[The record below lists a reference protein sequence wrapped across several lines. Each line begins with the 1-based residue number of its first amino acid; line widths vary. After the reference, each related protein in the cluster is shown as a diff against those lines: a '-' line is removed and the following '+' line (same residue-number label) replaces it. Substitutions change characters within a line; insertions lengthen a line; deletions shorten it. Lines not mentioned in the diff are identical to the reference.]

1 MNPPLRFDNEA
12 CRHKIL
18 DLIGDLSL
26 VARGGNGGF
35 PVAHIVA
42 FKASATFRLSSSFLD
57 IYRENCFLIKWVHV
71 SLRCRRV
78 MHCTLS

>member
-26 VARGGNGGF
+26 VAQGGNGGF
-35 PVAHIVA
+35 PVAHVVA
-42 FKASATFRLSSSFLD
+42 FKASATFRLSSSFL
-57 IYRENCFLIKWVHV
+57 
-71 SLRCRRV
+71 
-78 MHCTLS
+78 

>member
-26 VARGGNGGF
+26 VAQGGNGGF
-35 PVAHIVA
+35 PVAHVFA
-42 FKASATFRLSSSFLD
+42 FKASATLESSSIFLD
-57 IYRENCFLIKWVHV
+57 IKRDEQLF
-71 SLRCRRV
+71 
-78 MHCTLS
+78 